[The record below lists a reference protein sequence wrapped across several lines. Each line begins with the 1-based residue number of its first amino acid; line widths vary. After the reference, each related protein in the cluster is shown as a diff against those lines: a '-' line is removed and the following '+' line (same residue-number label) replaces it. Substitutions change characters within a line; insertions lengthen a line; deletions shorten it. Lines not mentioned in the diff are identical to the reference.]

1 MFLGLDLGSF
11 AGKAVLVDEKFKIKQ
26 SFIVLT
32 RGDYQEALSNLF
44 QMISTSQ
51 LSPSSLSRVAIGITG
66 VGRHLFDWP
75 AEIES
80 LNEIVA
86 LVLGAHQLFPQ
97 AESIVEI
104 GATNSRWIQKTASTD
119 PSSTPEIIDFAL
131 NDQCAAGSGSFLSQQ
146 AGRLK
151 LSIEEFSTLAS
162 QASKGASIAGRC
174 SVFAKSDMIHLQQK
188 GIPPDEIAFGVCQG
202 LVRNYLA
209 TLLKGKE
216 LKPPIVFGG
225 GTARNQGLIRAFK
238 ELLHLP
244 SSKLLIPP
252 SPELVAAIGA
262 ARAASQKA
270 KPLSL
275 FNFQKSVTLNK
286 PDKKEP
292 TSSFP
297 SLVPLPQTPQ
307 EEPTPRLTRQ
317 IKAYLGIDVGSVST
331 NFALVEQE
339 GKLITGIYLATQ
351 GQPLQAL
358 RRGWQII
365 QTKYG
370 DQLKIVGI
378 GTTGSGRHLAGRLLQ
393 ADVIRNEITA
403 QLQGTLPFFPQV
415 DTIFEIGG
423 QDSKYI
429 AVDHGRIKDFTM
441 NKICAAGT
449 GSFLEEQAEPFGLN
463 IKEEFATVAS
473 KSTHPYDLG
482 SRCTVFMK
490 SELVRASSICFNC
503 LLGTVS
509 GAIAQKIRRDFQ
521 NIPIPTLIFK
531 GKEDPSEESRLEAFV
546 YQVRQLREKKQQAA
560 QQI

>member
-1 MFLGLDLGSF
+1 
-11 AGKAVLVDEKFKIKQ
+11 
-26 SFIVLT
+26 
-32 RGDYQEALSNLF
+32 
-44 QMISTSQ
+44 
-51 LSPSSLSRVAIGITG
+51 
-66 VGRHLFDWP
+66 
-75 AEIES
+75 
-80 LNEIVA
+80 
-86 LVLGAHQLFPQ
+86 
-97 AESIVEI
+97 
-104 GATNSRWIQKTASTD
+104 
-119 PSSTPEIIDFAL
+119 
-131 NDQCAAGSGSFLSQQ
+131 
-146 AGRLK
+146 
-151 LSIEEFSTLAS
+151 
-162 QASKGASIAGRC
+162 
-174 SVFAKSDMIHLQQK
+174 
-188 GIPPDEIAFGVCQG
+188 
-202 LVRNYLA
+202 
-209 TLLKGKE
+209 
-216 LKPPIVFGG
+216 
-225 GTARNQGLIRAFK
+225 
-238 ELLHLP
+238 
-244 SSKLLIPP
+244 
-252 SPELVAAIGA
+252 
-262 ARAASQKA
+262 
-270 KPLSL
+270 
-275 FNFQKSVTLNK
+275 
-286 PDKKEP
+286 
-292 TSSFP
+292 
-297 SLVPLPQTPQ
+297 
-307 EEPTPRLTRQ
+307 LTRQ

-331 NFALVEQE
+331 NFALVERE

-482 SRCTVFMK
+482 SRCTVFME